1 MEEQKLNEYLAKQKS
16 VIASNVTKYRKK
28 CRMKKKDLA
37 DAANLYV
44 DVIGKVESGQADIEL
59 LTLLKI
65 AYGLKIPPYLLL
77 KSKESNL
84 DFIEILYT
92 RLSHLRLDPKEK
104 EEANEQFNIIYEND
118 NWGGYPLGY

>member
-1 MEEQKLNEYLAKQKS
+1 MEEQKLNEYLTKQKS

-77 KSKESNL
+77 KSKENNL
-84 DFIEILYT
+84 DFVEILYT
-92 RLSHLRLDPKEK
+92 RLGNIRLDSNEK
-104 EEANEQFNIIYEND
+104 EEVNEKFNIIYEDD
-118 NWGGYPLGY
+118 N